1 MTPEQVDRV
10 IGMVE
15 LFGLEAWKCGVW
27 HTSEKLVEE
36 HGAAADKILAEIRA
50 ALTGQDGES

>member
-1 MTPEQVDRV
+1 MTPEKVERV

-15 LFGLEAWKCGVW
+15 LFGVENWKCGRW

-36 HGAAADKILAEIRA
+36 HGASADKILAEIRS
-50 ALTGQDGES
+50 ALTEQDGES

>member
-1 MTPEQVDRV
+1 MTTEQVERV

-15 LFGLEAWKCGVW
+15 LFGVETWKSGKW

-36 HGAAADKILAEIRA
+36 HGASADKILADIRS
-50 ALTGQDGES
+50 ALTEQDGES